1 MVTPT
6 FHVQL
11 FYSHLVDMSLFQFG
25 FIRAS
30 SSCCDSSQEERVPV
44 PAHMPTQEESGLGI
58 VEYNSTM
65 SSVSELCDPTTTKK
79 RRQRG
84 TYTHYTPSDRAK
96 IGKYAL
102 ENGNL
107 KAMRHFS
114 ASSYPDIKESTIRNF
129 KRAYKERLDSERKQQ
144 NPAPV
149 TEIPSK
155 HRGRPPLLLQ
165 VDGKLIVFLKAIR
178 KRGGVVNSNI
188 VRATAKALIA
198 SAESGTIKE
207 NLSKIN
213 LPRSWVQSIYRRMKF
228 SARMATTSR
237 PPVPPGLY
245 NECRTHFLRCVD
257 KTIKKYAIPPELVL
271 NSDQTPSSY
280 VSVGRST
287 MASRGAKT
295 VAIKGYTDKRNI
307 TLNFVV
313 TLAGEFLPMQIIYKG
328 KTEASQP
335 RGVKFP
341 SGFLVTQNPKH
352 WSNEAETLNL
362 IEKIINPYVVR
373 KRANLNLPA
382 DQKAL
387 IVWDVFKG
395 QMTQPVLD
403 KLESLNLE
411 LVPVPANM
419 THFFQPLDLT
429 VNGSAK
435 KFLRAR
441 FTEYY
446 ADSVREQID
455 NGKQLEDI
463 DVDFRLS
470 VIKPL
475 HAKWLIAL
483 YNYLTTNK
491 GMEIIAKGWKKAGI
505 IGLLDGT
512 TVLPPEDPFSSC
524 YSQ

>member
-11 FYSHLVDMSLFQFG
+11 FSHLVDMSLFQFG
-25 FIRAS
+25 FTRAS
-30 SSCCDSSQEERVPV
+30 SSSCDSSQEERIPV

-79 RRQRG
+79 R
-84 TYTHYTPSDRAK
+84 PSDRAK

-129 KRAYKERLDSERKQQ
+129 KKAYKERLDSERKQQ

-155 HRGRPPLLLQ
+155 HRGRPPLLLP

-245 NECRTHFLRCVD
+245 NECRTHFLCCVD

-280 VSVGRST
+280 VSMGRST

-295 VAIKGYTDKRNI
+295 VAMKHQRCRCLGGMQPFHIHSNKLQLLY
-307 TLNFVV
+307 
-313 TLAGEFLPMQIIYKG
+313 LAVQQSQCSIIVMQCN
-328 KTEASQP
+328 SC
-335 RGVKFP
+335 
-341 SGFLVTQNPKH
+341 
-352 WSNEAETLNL
+352 
-362 IEKIINPYVVR
+362 
-373 KRANLNLPA
+373 
-382 DQKAL
+382 
-387 IVWDVFKG
+387 
-395 QMTQPVLD
+395 MM
-403 KLESLNLE
+403 KLKLKS
-411 LVPVPANM
+411 AA
-419 THFFQPLDLT
+419 TST
-429 VNGSAK
+429 VS
-435 KFLRAR
+435 
-441 FTEYY
+441 TI
-446 ADSVREQID
+446 S
-455 NGKQLEDI
+455 
-463 DVDFRLS
+463 
-470 VIKPL
+470 
-475 HAKWLIAL
+475 
-483 YNYLTTNK
+483 
-491 GMEIIAKGWKKAGI
+491 
-505 IGLLDGT
+505 
-512 TVLPPEDPFSSC
+512 
-524 YSQ
+524 